1 MFLIPLT
8 GIDSRWL
15 FVPNNT
21 LTSDFGTWCC
31 TLPSFSSAILFKTRL
46 KFPCGKSTVKD
57 FGCSFGCHFFQCFQQ
72 FILFNRLKA
81 WHQPQCLSIV
91 SVNLAGHC
99 YFFTLLCSS
108 SSILLTIS
116 GRSFASTLE
125 WHVSACHFLSNR
137 ARNSSDLKLYRHSS
151 SLLGQFKQML
161 YQLLRTLSALYALCL
176 WLKIEVYND
185 LNVSRDCIT
194 VYFKF

>member
-1 MFLIPLT
+1 MFFDDSYVFTFLIKLILETSVFLSLNCMFLIPLT

-46 KFPCGKSTVKD
+46 KFPWGKSTVKD

-91 SVNLAGHC
+91 SVNLADHC

-116 GRSFASTLE
+116 GQSFASTLE
-125 WHVSACHFLSNR
+125 WHFRVSFP
-137 ARNSSDLKLYRHSS
+137 
-151 SLLGQFKQML
+151 F
-161 YQLLRTLSALYALCL
+161 
-176 WLKIEVYND
+176 
-185 LNVSRDCIT
+185 
-194 VYFKF
+194 